1 MTGPACLDD
10 TGTGT
15 RVHFTYSTWPSA
27 PQQGSVLLLSGLNPR
42 PLPKKPQG
50 IANNM
55 MELIAKE
62 APSKKKEPLP
72 HLYTLCQ

>member
-15 RVHFTYSTWPSA
+15 RVHFTYGTWSSA
-27 PQQGSVLLLSGLNPR
+27 PQQGSVLLLSSVNPR

-50 IANNM
+50 IANNV
-55 MELIAKE
+55 MEPIAE
-62 APSKKKEPLP
+62 EVPSKKKEPLP
-72 HLYTLCQ
+72 HLYALRQ